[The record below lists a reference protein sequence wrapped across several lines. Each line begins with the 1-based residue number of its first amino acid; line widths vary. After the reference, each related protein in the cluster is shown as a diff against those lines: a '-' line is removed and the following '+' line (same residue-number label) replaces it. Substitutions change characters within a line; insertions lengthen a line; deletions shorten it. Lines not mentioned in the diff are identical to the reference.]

1 MPVTPFHWSVLIL
14 GMIFFDI
21 FYIPA
26 LFLGSTLMD
35 IEPIYYHF
43 IGGVHDGY
51 THKFFHTYIG
61 TTIVGAFVAAVLLIY
76 RDKIDKKLSE
86 YRIGQG
92 HLSNE
97 KIILSSLIGA
107 WSHAFLDNITNF
119 GMKPFWPLSD
129 NNPWYGMV
137 SLNLVI
143 FITGILLFL
152 ILLIYIYRIYN
163 A

>member
-14 GMIFFDI
+14 GMLFFDI

-43 IGGVHDGY
+43 IEGRHDGY

-76 RDKIDKKLSE
+76 RDKIDKKLNE
-86 YRIGQG
+86 YKIGQG
-92 HLSNE
+92 HLSNK
-97 KIILSSLIGA
+97 KIIFSSFIGA

-119 GMKPFWPLSD
+119 GMKPFWPLSN
-129 NNPWYGMV
+129 NNPWYGMI

-143 FITGILLFL
+143 LITSSLLFL
-152 ILLIYIYRIYN
+152 GFVIYLYRIYYN
-163 A
+163 